1 MGFPI
6 TIICTLQGT
15 SVTQGNATVF
25 TGNKFAVYYELMTAS
40 RIFGYLKQIFTIK
53 IFESLAKQTYILI
66 GAVRTMIRG
75 NLLYIALGK
84 YTQTFDC
91 SLKT

>member
-25 TGNKFAVYYELMTAS
+25 TGNKFAVYGIQNFFQNQYKKLT
-40 RIFGYLKQIFTIK
+40 K
-53 IFESLAKQTYILI
+53 
-66 GAVRTMIRG
+66 
-75 NLLYIALGK
+75 
-84 YTQTFDC
+84 
-91 SLKT
+91 

>member
-25 TGNKFAVYYELMTAS
+25 TGNKFAV
-40 RIFGYLKQIFTIK
+40 Q
-53 IFESLAKQTYILI
+53 ESA
-66 GAVRTMIRG
+66 
-75 NLLYIALGK
+75 LLTRRSQRL
-84 YTQTFDC
+84 
-91 SLKT
+91 

>member
-25 TGNKFAVYYELMTAS
+25 TGNKFAVYS
-40 RIFGYLKQIFTIK
+40 DGHSC
-53 IFESLAKQTYILI
+53 FENAHF
-66 GAVRTMIRG
+66 M
-75 NLLYIALGK
+75 
-84 YTQTFDC
+84 
-91 SLKT
+91 

>member
-25 TGNKFAVYYELMTAS
+25 TGNKFAVY
-40 RIFGYLKQIFTIK
+40 GYFEKVIK
-53 IFESLAKQTYILI
+53 IK
-66 GAVRTMIRG
+66 
-75 NLLYIALGK
+75 
-84 YTQTFDC
+84 
-91 SLKT
+91 

>member
-25 TGNKFAVYYELMTAS
+25 TGNKFTVYPCV
-40 RIFGYLKQIFTIK
+40 IFGK
-53 IFESLAKQTYILI
+53 
-66 GAVRTMIRG
+66 
-75 NLLYIALGK
+75 
-84 YTQTFDC
+84 
-91 SLKT
+91 

>member
-25 TGNKFAVYYELMTAS
+25 TGNKFAVYGNETLHFFLVSRAAS
-40 RIFGYLKQIFTIK
+40 WQYNKTLKM
-53 IFESLAKQTYILI
+53 AD
-66 GAVRTMIRG
+66 V
-75 NLLYIALGK
+75 
-84 YTQTFDC
+84 
-91 SLKT
+91 

>member
-25 TGNKFAVYYELMTAS
+25 TGNKFAVNIKGFLDELNVVEILCFIQTS
-40 RIFGYLKQIFTIK
+40 NFVTKGNN
-53 IFESLAKQTYILI
+53 LAKKNST
-66 GAVRTMIRG
+66 
-75 NLLYIALGK
+75 
-84 YTQTFDC
+84 
-91 SLKT
+91 

>member
-25 TGNKFAVYYELMTAS
+25 TGNKFAVYLK
-40 RIFGYLKQIFTIK
+40 YLIPNIANLK
-53 IFESLAKQTYILI
+53 FEKRVGS
-66 GAVRTMIRG
+66 
-75 NLLYIALGK
+75 
-84 YTQTFDC
+84 
-91 SLKT
+91 

>member
-25 TGNKFAVYYELMTAS
+25 TGNKFAVQFC
-40 RIFGYLKQIFTIK
+40 RQGGCFGCISNFKVQ
-53 IFESLAKQTYILI
+53 
-66 GAVRTMIRG
+66 
-75 NLLYIALGK
+75 
-84 YTQTFDC
+84 
-91 SLKT
+91 